1 MCVLVHASDD
11 QDMADVKALKGN
23 CCLRF
28 CNTTTYIY
36 LTATISA
43 LVLLNVFSLSS
54 HLNTIRDLGRKM
66 NHAMDQLYNL
76 KRTAY
81 AREKTS
87 GNIEETNMKK
97 TKTNIVTTTNEI
109 AMNQASIYTM
119 EASKAINQTSIY
131 TTEARKAI
139 TTKTYP
145 KERPLNC
152 TACFQ
157 HNFTYVLNNKNMCT
171 PTERS
176 SSIEVIVLI
185 SSVHSNFEKRNALR
199 ETWLTP
205 TDQNKSKFR
214 YSFLLGM
221 NSNKKLQVALET
233 ESATYND
240 IVQEDFIDT
249 YHNLTLKTIMGVKW
263 ASIFCPN
270 AKFVMKT
277 DDDMFVNLQGL
288 QKVLLKHGKKLQ
300 YSIGG
305 QCRTNEG
312 PIRSKGYKWYV
323 PKALYPQSKYPGF
336 CSGTGYVTSM
346 SVAKQIYEVSQHV
359 PFFYLEDV
367 YIGLCVNRLGMG
379 VTSLPGFHQFQ
390 VPIGCNYK
398 NGVVITS
405 HHLDPKLLRDVWSL
419 KCNATIF

>member
-1 MCVLVHASDD
+1 
-11 QDMADVKALKGN
+11 MADIKAIKGN
-23 CCLRF
+23 HCLRY

-36 LTATISA
+36 LTATITT

-54 HLNTIRDLGRKM
+54 HLTTIRDIGRKM

-81 AREKTS
+81 DGEETS
-87 GNIEETNMKK
+87 GK
-97 TKTNIVTTTNEI
+97 TITKIVTTTSGI
-109 AMNQASIYTM
+109 AMS
-119 EASKAINQTSIY
+119 QTSRY
-131 TTEARKAI
+131 TTETSRAI
-139 TTKTYP
+139 TTKAYP
-145 KERPLNC
+145 KERQLNC

-157 HNFTYVLNNKNMCT
+157 HNFTFVLNNKNMCK
-171 PTERS
+171 PTEES
-176 SSIEVIVLI
+176 SSIELIVLI
-185 SSVHSNFEKRNALR
+185 SSVHSNSEKRKALR

-214 YSFLLGM
+214 YAFLLGM
-221 NSNKKLQVALET
+221 NPNNKLQVALET

-240 IVQEDFIDT
+240 IVQEDFTDT
-249 YHNLTLKTIMGVKW
+249 YQNLTLKTIMAMKW
-263 ASIFCPN
+263 ASSFCQN

-277 DDDMFVNLQGL
+277 DDDMFVHLPAL
-288 QKVLLKHGKKLQ
+288 HKVLLKHEKKLQ

-305 QCRTNEG
+305 QCRINEG

-323 PKALYPQSKYPGF
+323 PKELYPQSKYPGF

-346 SVAKQIYEVSQHV
+346 SVAKQIYKVSQHV

-379 VTSLPGFHQFQ
+379 VTSLPGFYAVK

-405 HHLDPKLLRDVWSL
+405 HQLDPKLLRNVWSL